1 MRLDSEAPE
10 DRLARETGAS
20 TDADPRR
27 PSGSLGW
34 NRTGPPLGSTWNAP
48 PFPAASGRADPSAHV
63 LDSRHVGAA
72 VQPVQDMLAR
82 VQIADVVSASDRSTW
97 NDSHPASFPRG
108 LRARCMSARPPPG
121 QIRREGR
128 QSLFT

>member
-10 DRLARETGAS
+10 DPPRPGNGCVNGRRPPSAFGFAGVEPDRAAS
-20 TDADPRR
+20 RFHVERATLPCCER
-27 PSGSLGW
+27 PSGS
-34 NRTGPPLGSTWNAP
+34 
-48 PFPAASGRADPSAHV
+48 SAHV
-63 LDSRHVGAA
+63 LDSRHVRAA